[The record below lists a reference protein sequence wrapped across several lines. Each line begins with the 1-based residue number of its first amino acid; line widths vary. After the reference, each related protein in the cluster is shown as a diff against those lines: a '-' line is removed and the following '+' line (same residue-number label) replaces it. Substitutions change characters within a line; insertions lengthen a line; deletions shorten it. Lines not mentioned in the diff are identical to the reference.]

1 MTDGPFLHRLPGGK
15 LLMLWSSFTA
25 EGSYAIS
32 YAISG
37 NGEILGPW
45 KQREDP
51 LYSLDGGHG
60 MLFRTFSGQLMMA
73 CHCPNDHIRKRILLF
88 EMEET
93 ADALHI
99 VNEVTGNWY
108 QAIGGRGKAYAYRTP
123 CTELPCFSRDTRK
136 EGIVPAATAVN
147 GLKELPAGSNE

>member
-1 MTDGPFLHRLPGGK
+1 
-15 LLMLWSSFTA
+15 
-25 EGSYAIS
+25 
-32 YAISG
+32 
-37 NGEILGPW
+37 
-45 KQREDP
+45 
-51 LYSLDGGHG
+51 

-73 CHCPNDHIRKRILLF
+73 CHCPNDHSRKRILLF

-108 QAIGGRGKAYAYRTP
+108 QTIGGRGKAYAYRTP

-136 EGIVPAATAVN
+136 KSEPEA
-147 GLKELPAGSNE
+147 